1 MARGFLTRRLLRT
14 ARVQDLIVTIRDT
27 VLCAL
32 KVNQDFWTS
41 VTPEDVAL
49 HGRLIQQ
56 VCSAALVL
64 NF

>member
-1 MARGFLTRRLLRT
+1 
-14 ARVQDLIVTIRDT
+14 VTIQDT

-32 KVNQDFWTS
+32 KVHQDFWTS

-56 VCSAALVL
+56 VCAAAVVL

>member
-1 MARGFLTRRLLRT
+1 VARGFLTRRLLRT
-14 ARVQDLIVTIRDT
+14 ARVQDLIVTIQDT

-32 KVNQDFWTS
+32 KVHQDFWTS

-56 VCSAALVL
+56 VCAAAVVL